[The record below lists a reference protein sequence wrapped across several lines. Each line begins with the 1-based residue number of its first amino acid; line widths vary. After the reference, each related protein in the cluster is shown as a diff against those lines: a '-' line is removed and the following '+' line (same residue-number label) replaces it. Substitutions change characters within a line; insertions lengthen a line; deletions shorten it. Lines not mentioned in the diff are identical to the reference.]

1 MASASTPNA
10 IHFKGFDDVLEA
22 RPVQP
27 VGDDIPAPLPACS
40 LCSVVSREHYF
51 LSCKHA
57 YCVPCFFGIVKK
69 NATTHSLH
77 CPVDGKN
84 FRPRKELPKS
94 TIDTE
99 RVRRLLVRCWNEDNG
114 CGYTG
119 TLQDMP
125 AHFRGCEFYRVTC
138 CLCSASLL
146 RPGLASH
153 VEESHAK
160 RRSKRHDAAV
170 GASAD
175 NASKVPTS
183 VELSEDSKN
192 VGHLPESLSAGD
204 GFRQLAEAAAT
215 RAASQTADR
224 INEHN
229 EKFLLEVLS
238 GLELVKDR
246 VFAVA
251 EAINMN
257 FPPRSAG
264 SEDALHSEPVAKASE
279 QIRHMEYKWVL
290 EPYSKYRVGV
300 HYVESPPFVTAPGY
314 KVQLTVCIDG
324 ITSVQISASLKV
336 HRGEDERGRQ
346 LCWPFRRICQFR
358 LIDGTGTNVVRSFT
372 PAQVFNSDDAATP
385 LSDQLVSGWL
395 DIATIDRATFE
406 RDCVVG
412 DAVTIIFTTTSLLD

>member
-27 VGDDIPAPLPACS
+27 VGDDFPAPLPACS

-69 NATTHSLH
+69 NASTNSLH

-99 RVRRLLVRCWNEDNG
+99 RVRGLLVRCWNEDNG

-146 RPGLASH
+146 RPELASH

-170 GASAD
+170 DASD
-175 NASKVPTS
+175 DTASKVPTS
-183 VELSEDSKN
+183 VGLSEDSKN
-192 VGHLPESLSAGD
+192 VGHFPESLSAGD

-257 FPPRSAG
+257 FPPRPAG
-264 SEDALHSEPVAKASE
+264 SEDTFHSEPVAKASE
-279 QIRHMEYKWVL
+279 QIRHMEYKWVT
-290 EPYSKYRVGV
+290 G
-300 HYVESPPFVTAPGY
+300 
-314 KVQLTVCIDG
+314 TVF
-324 ITSVQISASLKV
+324 QISASLKV

-406 RDCVVG
+406 RDYVVG